1 MSQSKKKKIK
11 KLRKS
16 HVLPSI
22 ILFLASILIS
32 VFTLIFCTILFI
44 SYIANEEVINSAKEI
59 SRMSKIVSGLSSYEE
74 QQTILENIKS
84 YSDFSDSVCITD
96 KDLNVLSAIG
106 EITFDTNIS
115 GELFPASEHIT
126 LYNDLQ
132 NNSNFFID
140 VNTMVE
146 ILQNTFDFS
155 PDMNK
160 QEMMTEIIYTDHYWL
175 SSPIADTDYLIMAR
189 FEFNLRRSGI
199 MYLSTACIMLGI
211 LMLIP
216 VLFQFINVIKN
227 IFTHN
232 KMRRLV
238 YTDMVTGGKNRLY
251 FEHYAGK
258 ALSSPFSSG
267 RLLAVVDIT
276 LMKYRNFCA
285 YHGVEEGENLLE
297 RMDRFLEANISRRE
311 FCAHTDKANFALLLR
326 CDSREQCEDRL
337 YGIMNAL
344 PKAIGH
350 DNAVFHCGVFFA
362 EPARSDS
369 NLVLVKRKDT
379 NISELYSYAGSARA
393 SIPDDNSNG
402 VAIFDRALLEAQLWE
417 HKVEEKMQQAL
428 ENEEFVVYLQ
438 PKYNPVNDELAGAEA
453 LVRWINEED
462 GFISPGK
469 FIPIFEKDGFI
480 PKLDDYM
487 ISHVAKLQ
495 AEWMSEGRRLVP
507 VSVNVSRAHF
517 ATPRLA
523 EHICRL
529 VDIYGVPHQFIEI
542 ELTES
547 AFFDDKAVLLN
558 TVNELKASGFKVS
571 MDDFG
576 AGYSSLNSLKD
587 LPLDVLKLDADFF
600 RGGEAERGEIVV
612 SEAIQLAKKLDM
624 KIVAEGVEKKDQV
637 DFLASHGCD
646 MIQGYYY
653 AKPMPADE
661 YKERMDKCELPV
673 IGEPPQ
679 LMSE

>member
-1 MSQSKKKKIK
+1 MEQ
-11 KLRKS
+11 
-16 HVLPSI
+16 I
-22 ILFLASILIS
+22 IF
-32 VFTLIFCTILFI
+32 
-44 SYIANEEVINSAKEI
+44 NE
-59 SRMSKIVSGLSSYEE
+59 Y
-74 QQTILENIKS
+74 
-84 YSDFSDSVCITD
+84 
-96 KDLNVLSAIG
+96 
-106 EITFDTNIS
+106 
-115 GELFPASEHIT
+115 
-126 LYNDLQ
+126 
-132 NNSNFFID
+132 
-140 VNTMVE
+140 
-146 ILQNTFDFS
+146 
-155 PDMNK
+155 
-160 QEMMTEIIYTDHYWL
+160 YWL
-175 SSPIADTDYLIMAR
+175 SVPVENTDNNVMAR
-189 FEFNLRRSGI
+189 FELSFKRSDFMNI
-199 MYLSTACIMLGI
+199 MIMWITLG
-211 LMLIP
+211 LFMLIP
-216 VLFQFINVIKN
+216 IIFQFVNVIKN

-238 YTDMVTGGKNRLY
+238 YTDMVTGGKNRLH

-258 ALSSPFSSG
+258 VLSSPFSSG
-267 RLLAVVDIT
+267 KLLAVVDMTI
-276 LMKYRNFCA
+276 MKYRNFCA
-285 YHGVEEGENLLE
+285 YHGVEEGENVLE
-297 RMDRFLEANISRRE
+297 RMDRFLEANTSRRE
-311 FCAHTDKANFALLLR
+311 FCAHTGKASFALLLQ
-326 CDSREQCEDRL
+326 CESREQCEDRL
-337 YGIMNAL
+337 YGMMNAL

-350 DNAVFHCGVFFA
+350 ENTVFHCGVFFA
-362 EPARSDS
+362 EPARSDI

-393 SIPDDNSNG
+393 SIPDENSNG
-402 VAIFDRALLEAQLWE
+402 VAIFDRTLLEAQLWE
-417 HKVEEKMQQAL
+417 HKVEERMQSAL

-462 GFISPGK
+462 GFIPPGR

-547 AFFDDKAVLLN
+547 AFFDDKAILLN

>member
-1 MSQSKKKKIK
+1 
-11 KLRKS
+11 
-16 HVLPSI
+16 
-22 ILFLASILIS
+22 
-32 VFTLIFCTILFI
+32 
-44 SYIANEEVINSAKEI
+44 
-59 SRMSKIVSGLSSYEE
+59 
-74 QQTILENIKS
+74 
-84 YSDFSDSVCITD
+84 
-96 KDLNVLSAIG
+96 
-106 EITFDTNIS
+106 
-115 GELFPASEHIT
+115 
-126 LYNDLQ
+126 
-132 NNSNFFID
+132 
-140 VNTMVE
+140 
-146 ILQNTFDFS
+146 
-155 PDMNK
+155 
-160 QEMMTEIIYTDHYWL
+160 
-175 SSPIADTDYLIMAR
+175 
-189 FEFNLRRSGI
+189 
-199 MYLSTACIMLGI
+199 
-211 LMLIP
+211 
-216 VLFQFINVIKN
+216 
-227 IFTHN
+227 
-232 KMRRLV
+232 
-238 YTDMVTGGKNRLY
+238 
-251 FEHYAGK
+251 
-258 ALSSPFSSG
+258 
-267 RLLAVVDIT
+267 
-276 LMKYRNFCA
+276 
-285 YHGVEEGENLLE
+285 
-297 RMDRFLEANISRRE
+297 
-311 FCAHTDKANFALLLR
+311 
-326 CDSREQCEDRL
+326 
-337 YGIMNAL
+337 
-344 PKAIGH
+344 
-350 DNAVFHCGVFFA
+350 
-362 EPARSDS
+362 
-369 NLVLVKRKDT
+369 
-379 NISELYSYAGSARA
+379 
-393 SIPDDNSNG
+393 
-402 VAIFDRALLEAQLWE
+402 
-417 HKVEEKMQQAL
+417 MQQAL

-453 LVRWINEED
+453 LVPWINEED
-462 GFISPGK
+462 GFIPPGK